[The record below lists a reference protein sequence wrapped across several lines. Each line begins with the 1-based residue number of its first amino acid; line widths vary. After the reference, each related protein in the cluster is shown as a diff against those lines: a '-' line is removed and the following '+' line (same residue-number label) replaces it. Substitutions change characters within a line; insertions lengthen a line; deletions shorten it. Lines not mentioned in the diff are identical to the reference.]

1 MNIKMHDYIFPIKY
15 QETNHGLIMSKILL
29 FTLINM
35 LFIQLSFASMEEGL
49 SAIKSR
55 QYEQGYQA
63 FKVEAEKGN
72 AEAQFQIAKMFQ
84 SGMKP
89 DRKFK
94 NALIWYNLAANNGH
108 SVAQFN
114 LGLMHAIGQGTRKN
128 PKQAESWISEA
139 YKSAKTPRETMIF
152 NMRVKKLAVYGVK
165 TKY

>member
-1 MNIKMHDYIFPIKY
+1 M
-15 QETNHGLIMSKILL
+15 LKILT
-29 FTLINM
+29 FTLIN
-35 LFIQLSFASMEEGL
+35 LLSIQLGFASVDDGR

-55 QYEQGYQA
+55 QYEKGYQA
-63 FKVEAEKGN
+63 FKAEADKGN
-72 AEAQFQIAKMFQ
+72 VEAQFQIAKMYQ

-94 NALIWYNLAANNGH
+94 NALIWYNLAANNDH

-128 PKQAESWISEA
+128 PKQADAWIAKA
-139 YKSAKTPRETMIF
+139 YKNAKTPRETMIF
-152 NMRVKKLAVYGVK
+152 NMRIKKLAIYGVK

>member
-1 MNIKMHDYIFPIKY
+1 
-15 QETNHGLIMSKILL
+15 MSKTLV

-35 LFIQLSFASMEEGL
+35 LFMQLSFASMEEGL

-128 PKQAESWISEA
+128 PKQAESWRKQVITII
-139 YKSAKTPRETMIF
+139 KTHFM
-152 NMRVKKLAVYGVK
+152 V
-165 TKY
+165 

>member
-1 MNIKMHDYIFPIKY
+1 
-15 QETNHGLIMSKILL
+15 MSKILL
-29 FTLINM
+29 FTLINI

-63 FKVEAEKGN
+63 FKIEADKGN
-72 AEAQFQIAKMFQ
+72 VEAQFQIAKMFQ

>member
-1 MNIKMHDYIFPIKY
+1 M
-15 QETNHGLIMSKILL
+15 LKILL
-29 FTLINM
+29 FTFINFFLI
-35 LFIQLSFASMEEGL
+35 QSSFANIDEGL
-49 SAIKSR
+49 SLIKNR
-55 QYEQGYQA
+55 QYEKGYQT
-63 FKVEAEKGN
+63 FKVEADKGN
-72 AEAQFQIAKMFQ
+72 SEAQFQIAKMYQ

-94 NALIWYNLAANNGH
+94 NALIWYNLAANNDH

-128 PKQAESWISEA
+128 PKKADAWIAKA
-139 YKSAKTPRETMIF
+139 YKNAKNPRETMVF

>member
-1 MNIKMHDYIFPIKY
+1 M
-15 QETNHGLIMSKILL
+15 EKILI
-29 FTLINM
+29 FTLINL
-35 LFIQLSFASMEEGL
+35 LFIQPSVASMEEGL

-63 FKVEAEKGN
+63 FKVEADKGN

-94 NALIWYNLAANNGH
+94 NALIWYNLAANNNH

-114 LGLMHAIGQGTRKN
+114 LGLMHAIGQGTKKDPR
-128 PKQAESWISEA
+128 QAEAWIGKA
-139 YKSAKTPRETMIF
+139 YKNAKTPRETMIF
-152 NMRVKKLAVYGVK
+152 NMRVKKLAVYDVK